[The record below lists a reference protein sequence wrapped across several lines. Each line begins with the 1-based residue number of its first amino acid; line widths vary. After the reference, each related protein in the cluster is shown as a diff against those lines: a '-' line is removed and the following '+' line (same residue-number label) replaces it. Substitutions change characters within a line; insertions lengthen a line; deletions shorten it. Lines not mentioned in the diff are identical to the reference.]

1 MENLNHLKRILLS
14 STYLSALGSDSN
26 TRRTPAEM
34 SGNTMSSLLEYLLEL
49 IVAPQGG
56 AHQLAME
63 FFHALVSRTGTQP
76 REAILSKFGSFQD
89 FLNKLEARICKIEEP
104 SLQGGFLSVEIAK
117 DFQAFYETYFWLI
130 GKRFISIL
138 LSVLYR
144 NFLPIIFIIIMV
156 SDSLQLDFLDF
167 LNFAYILI

>member
-130 GKRFISIL
+130 GKRFMILSHIS
-138 LSVLYR
+138 SLYS
-144 NFLPIIFIIIMV
+144 IGIFC
-156 SDSLQLDFLDF
+156 L
-167 LNFAYILI
+167 